1 MTAKNLTPAQAT
13 AVRTAVPPRWK
24 RTDELDGRRAVDP
37 YTRPNTLAVLE
48 RLELVELVEC
58 RDEYGHLSASA
69 TCLTRLGEWAA
80 DYMACEEVDTV
91 SLSQLAAVGQEMAEE
106 AAREEA
112 EEDDAPRCEWT
123 HGDSRCASDDGR
135 PGLIL
140 HRVQGR
146 NLCGYHSPYDEGPG
160 NNSRFALL
168 AEDARALAD
177 YRATLA
183 ARHGW
188 DGRRCMSSH
197 TAPIVGYYANMDGH
211 PVWVCADHAETVGRL
226 RPLPAAPAEEAP
238 QEAPA
243 SLSGLPLPVVTTDE
257 LLALLAPLTP
267 AERREVSNRARAEY
281 RRGTLDAAPFLGDRV
296 KFLTGVDKG
305 FSYLQVG
312 TGRVVDV
319 VSERAGVTGS
329 VVFVSYVIEEDAE
342 EGEEAQ
348 RVTVQAG
355 RVRPVDF
362 TQGTATA

>member
-1 MTAKNLTPAQAT
+1 MTTKNLTPAQAT
-13 AVRTAVPPRWK
+13 AVRNAAPHRWT
-24 RTDELDGRRAVDP
+24 RTDELDGRRLVDA
-37 YTRPNTLAVLE
+37 YIRPNTLAVLE
-48 RLELVELVEC
+48 RLELVELVEV

-91 SLSQLAAVGQEMAEE
+91 SLSQLAAVAQEQAEE
-106 AAREEA
+106 AA

-123 HGDSRCASDDGR
+123 HGDARCASDEGR

-140 HRVQGR
+140 HRVQGV
-146 NLCGYHSPYDEGPG
+146 NLCGFHSPYDEGPG

-183 ARHGW
+183 ARYGW
-188 DGRRCMSSH
+188 EGRRCMSSH
-197 TAPIVGYYANMDGH
+197 TAPIVGYFANMDGH

-226 RPLPAAPAEEAP
+226 RPLPAAPVEEAAQAP
-238 QEAPA
+238 QEAAEEAAPTVDDLL
-243 SLSGLPLPVVTTDE
+243 SLI
-257 LLALLAPLTP
+257 APLTA
-267 AERREVSNRARAEY
+267 AERHQVSERARAEY
-281 RRGTLDAAPFLGDRV
+281 RRGTLDGSPFLGDAV
-296 KFLTGVDKG
+296 KFLTGSAKG
-305 FSYLQVG
+305 SGYLQVG

-319 VSERAGVTGS
+319 VTERAGVTGS
-329 VVFVSYVIEEDAE
+329 VLFVSYVIQEDGE
-342 EGEEAQ
+342 EGE

-362 TQGTATA
+362 TQSA